1 VLQIGRPGYCGSG
14 RGPLI
19 DFDVAHLQ
27 RCTAKSNNE
36 TGAAIDATGTAV
48 SDAIFE
54 QLFCGDEEIFAENP
68 ELDQQ
73 QEQWTVP
80 RPYPPTST
88 PFVSCFTRSPSPLD

>member
-1 VLQIGRPGYCGSG
+1 
-14 RGPLI
+14 
-19 DFDVAHLQ
+19 
-27 RCTAKSNNE
+27 
-36 TGAAIDATGTAV
+36 
-48 SDAIFE
+48 
-54 QLFCGDEEIFAENP
+54 LFCGDEEIFAENP